1 MVAEKSLKGNNM
13 QYLCKLTILIAL
25 LVSQILGQQVGPPE
39 FTSQDSTNMLT
50 WKIPNIKSAEVNGYS
65 IDPAKIEISVKTK
78 EKLLIT
84 FDSMNISI
92 QTVFIVR
99 VIFPNLKK
107 KV

>member
-1 MVAEKSLKGNNM
+1 M
-13 QYLCKLTILIAL
+13 
-25 LVSQILGQQVGPPE
+25 VSQILAQQVGPPE

-50 WKIPNIKSAEVNGYS
+50 WKIPNIKSAEVTGYS

-78 EKLLIT
+78 EKLDHVRFNEYL
-84 FDSMNISI
+84 I